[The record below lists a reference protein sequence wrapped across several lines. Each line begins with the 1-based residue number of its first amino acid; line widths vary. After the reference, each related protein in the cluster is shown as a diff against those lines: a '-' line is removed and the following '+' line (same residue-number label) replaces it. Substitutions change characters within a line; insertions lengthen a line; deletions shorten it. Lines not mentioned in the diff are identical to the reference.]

1 MKKRKQDAGEPTKYM
16 GCGVC
21 DNLSHS
27 MTVAMDQMQFQVF
40 FYPYMYWRLKY

>member
-27 MTVAMDQMQFQVF
+27 TTVLAMDEMQLQLF
-40 FYPYMYWRLKY
+40 FLIPMCIGG